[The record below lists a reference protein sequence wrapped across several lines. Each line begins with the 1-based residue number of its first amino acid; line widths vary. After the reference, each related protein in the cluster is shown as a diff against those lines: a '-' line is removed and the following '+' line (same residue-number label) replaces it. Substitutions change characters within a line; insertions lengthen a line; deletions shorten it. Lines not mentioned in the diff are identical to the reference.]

1 MYPRDG
7 GCVVSGET
15 MRDRFAMAALQG
27 MLSDT
32 SLRGDAELFAANAYK
47 MADAMLA
54 ARGGDAPQG
63 AGDAVKQQM
72 LAALKGADAYFQR
85 RWLSVDEEMIPLDTA
100 DNWRRIRAA
109 IAAAEKEQSA

>member
-1 MYPRDG
+1 M
-7 GCVVSGET
+7 SGET

-63 AGDAVKQQM
+63 AGDAVKDRA
-72 LAALKGADAYFQR
+72 LWALKEAIVIGESMGLPD
-85 RWLSVDEEMIPLDTA
+85 DGTLDT
-100 DNWRRIRAA
+100 WRGIIISAA
-109 IAAAEKEQSA
+109 KEQSA